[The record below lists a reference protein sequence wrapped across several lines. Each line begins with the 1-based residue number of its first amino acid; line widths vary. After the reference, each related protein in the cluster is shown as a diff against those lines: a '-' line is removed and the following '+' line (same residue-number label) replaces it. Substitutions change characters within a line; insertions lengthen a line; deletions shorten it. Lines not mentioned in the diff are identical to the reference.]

1 MSAPTPTIFTSE
13 QEARIA
19 EIAAAVIASMQCRQQ
34 NRHLGLLSI
43 AVTNPAFADRIQS
56 VIDGK
61 SAPEPRSMSAPR
73 TSDSTQGDIPM
84 DEGKSAPASGGTVIG
99 TPVYDPR
106 PFTPEQEARIREIT
120 AATMAE
126 QRSRRP
132 SPPRLRR

>member
-1 MSAPTPTIFTSE
+1 MSEPTSTSFTSE

-61 SAPEPRSMSAPR
+61 SAPEPRAK
-73 TSDSTQGDIPM
+73 TLL
-84 DEGKSAPASGGTVIG
+84 GG
-99 TPVYDPR
+99 
-106 PFTPEQEARIREIT
+106 E
-120 AATMAE
+120 
-126 QRSRRP
+126 
-132 SPPRLRR
+132 